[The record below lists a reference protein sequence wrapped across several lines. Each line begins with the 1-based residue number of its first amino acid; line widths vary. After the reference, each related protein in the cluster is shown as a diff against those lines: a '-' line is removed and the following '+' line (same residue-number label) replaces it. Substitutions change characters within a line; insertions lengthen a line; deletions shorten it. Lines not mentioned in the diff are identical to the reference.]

1 MSESTEMTPAA
12 RYNAIKHALELHKGQ
27 IEQAAGT
34 YMTADRVTAIVLGAI
49 QRNPQLLE
57 CTELSILKAT
67 RDGVSMGLEPGS
79 LLGEF
84 YLVPFRNS
92 KTGKR
97 EATGIPGYRGLI
109 ALARRTGEIANI
121 YAESVY
127 SCDVFEVERGLK
139 PNLIHKPNYADERRD
154 DPNNITFVY
163 AVCQFKDGSTQFEVM
178 SRNAIEKI
186 RAKSK
191 AANYGPWV
199 DYFEEMAKKTVI
211 RRLSKYLP
219 MTTQMTKAIA
229 MQERAETGTFEEPI
243 IDEADVEIETVIREK
258 PPDPTKGTEGAK
270 ATIKNSTKKPTEPQV
285 DTRIVEA
292 RHKLTKAYEAIEIMN
307 DDEREADFARRTGG
321 TMLDDA
327 TVAEIQAVTAAINA
341 EFDKRNA

>member
-1 MSESTEMTPAA
+1 MTPTA
-12 RYNAIKHALELHKGQ
+12 RYNAIKHALESHKGQ

-84 YLVPFRNS
+84 YLVPFRNG

-127 SCDVFEVERGLK
+127 SCCDVFEVERGLK
-139 PNLIHKPNYADERRD
+139 PNLIHKPAYADERRD

-229 MQERAETGTFEEPI
+229 MQERAEAGTFDEPI

-270 ATIKNSTKKPTEPQV
+270 AAIKNAGKKPEPQT
-285 DTRIVEA
+285 DTALVAA
-292 RHKLTKAYEAIEIMN
+292 RYNLAKAYEAIEIMN
-307 DDEREADFARRTGG
+307 QDEQEADFANRTGG
-321 TMLDDA
+321 TTLDDA
-327 TVAEIQAVTAAINA
+327 TVAEIEAVSAAINA
-341 EFDKRNA
+341 EFDKRNQ